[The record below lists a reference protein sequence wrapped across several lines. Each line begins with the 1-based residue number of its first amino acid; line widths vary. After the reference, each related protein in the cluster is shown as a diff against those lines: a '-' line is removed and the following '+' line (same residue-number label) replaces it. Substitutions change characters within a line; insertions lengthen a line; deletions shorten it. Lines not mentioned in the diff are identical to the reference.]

1 MSQDSA
7 KDQKY
12 SFVEKSGSGN
22 IRTRVNRLRGMPVL
36 FTAQVI
42 DDTQNSRFEEKNRRF
57 INVTP
62 DTGIQKISTAN
73 NMIGLRYCSL
83 PEEYDSLVVS
93 RQDKGRAKHI
103 LKILIAKLKQHSK
116 HLQPK
121 ESGIKVP
128 FVNAITHSIP
138 SDQVWSMTVTERL
151 MKYLSIITKVNMDS
165 RPRFVNQKTSQFY
178 PIATF
183 EDLKEALLL
192 MDRAASGIR
201 PYVTRWFND
210 VLMSLSLDSML

>member
-1 MSQDSA
+1 MKLKMKNPKQDSNKDKDLIKENKIRIKEIEIEIKDILNRAEKLIDLNNQIILVWDTPQASLFDSLMSLMSQDTA

-12 SFVEKSGSGN
+12 SFVEKSGTGSM
-22 IRTRVNRLRGMPVL
+22 RTRVNRLRGMPVL

-42 DDTQNSRFEEKNRRF
+42 DDTRNSRFEEKNRRF

-62 DTGIQKISTAN
+62 DTSIQKISTAN
-73 NMIGLRYCSL
+73 SMIGWRYCSL

-93 RQDKGRAKHI
+93 KQDKGRAKHI

-138 SDQVWSMTVTERL
+138 L
-151 MKYLSIITKVNMDS
+151 I
-165 RPRFVNQKTSQFY
+165 RFGV
-178 PIATF
+178 
-183 EDLKEALLL
+183 
-192 MDRAASGIR
+192 
-201 PYVTRWFND
+201 
-210 VLMSLSLDSML
+210 